1 MKERVLLIFIFLL
14 FRSMGGIAQ
23 SFYFTHYQVDDGL
36 SNNAVLCMMQDKL
49 GFMWFGTRDGLNR
62 FDGLSYKVFRNDPL
76 DPATIGSNAIMC
88 LSEDTHKKIWVGTEK
103 GLYIFDQLTE
113 KFTQFPKAG
122 NGAIQALKV
131 IDNKVYYITLYVLYC
146 FDIGTKTLKT
156 YSFPNEVTAFSLFKD
171 GSLWLTS
178 TAGQVARYNPAT
190 DRFDKMYNVFT
201 KSRNTVSQRIQSVCE
216 AGAGN
221 ILVGT
226 SNEGLKLLNTKNG
239 DYKDLLTYN
248 ADRTDINVMDILN
261 TGKDEYW
268 IATQSGIYIMDLK
281 SNRYSYISKQYEDPY
296 SLSNNIV
303 QSLFE
308 DRQGGIWVSTYFGGV
323 NYFSTRQMIFKK
335 YFPKKSESS
344 ISGYAVG
351 EMKSDRN
358 GKLWIA
364 TEDAGLNRFDPAT
377 GSFINFNPAIKKGS
391 ITYSNV
397 QCLLVSGDSVW
408 AGTFLHGLDLLN
420 LKGEKIRNYNTLNSA
435 IGSNFS
441 DALLKTSTG
450 IIMAGTDKGI
460 YTFNRSRSTFEP
472 VKALPQTF
480 FRALSEDSS
489 GNIWAGTYGNGAYQY
504 NLNTNKTQHY
514 LLSPGTNKSVASN
527 TINYIFCGA
536 DHTVWFATEG
546 GLGKLNARTGAL
558 NIYTT
563 QHNLPANVIYA
574 IVEDDKKD
582 LWLSTSRGLARFTP
596 STNQVRVFSKS
607 DGLLTDQFNYRSA
620 CKDRNGNIY
629 FGSIKGMISF
639 HPDSIRETR
648 LPAPVYITGFQVYNK
663 ELPIDT
669 QSPLRQSILFTSGIT
684 LAYNQSSFSI
694 DFATLD
700 YSSPLTM
707 KYAYKMEGLDK
718 TWNILSTNRKAY
730 FTELSPGKYTFIVK
744 NINDTGQEPVHY
756 ARLNIEILPPL
767 WLTWEAYLAYIAGT
781 LFLTYFLIMF
791 FINRSKER
799 HKRRIEKM
807 AFEKEKEHY
816 EDKIDF
822 FTNVAHEIKTPLT
835 LIKGPM
841 ENIMDAIGTSSS
853 IQRNLDLMN
862 RNTDRLMHL
871 ANQILDFR
879 KIELNGFHLNFE
891 QINISE
897 LLRGM
902 YQRFKPIADGNH
914 LHFVLVADEE
924 IYAHADEEAL
934 IKIFS
939 NLIDNA
945 VKYAA
950 KSVLL
955 TLQYSNHHN
964 SYRMMATND
973 GFVIPEGDR
982 EKIFESFYRIKDT
995 AAQSGTGIGLT
1006 LSRTLAEMHN
1016 GTLILDAAAQEQNV
1030 FILELPVNPNNGN

>member
-14 FRSMGGIAQ
+14 FRSTGGIAQ

-62 FDGLSYKVFRNDPL
+62 FDGLSYKVFGNGPL
-76 DPATIGSNAIMC
+76 DPNTIGSNAIMC
-88 LSEDTHKKIWVGTEK
+88 LSEDTYKNIWVGTEK
-103 GLYIFDQLTE
+103 GLYVFDQLTE

-131 IDNKVYYITLYVLYC
+131 VDNKVYYITLYVLYC
-146 FDIGTKTLKT
+146 FDIRTKALKT
-156 YSFPNEVTAFSLFKD
+156 YTFPNEVTAFSLFKD
-171 GSLWLTS
+171 GALWITS

-190 DRFDKMYNVFT
+190 DRFDNLYNVFT
-201 KSRNTVSQRIQSVCE
+201 KSRNTVSQRIQSICE
-216 AGAGN
+216 AGAGK

-226 SNEGLKLLNTKNG
+226 SNEGLKLLDTKNG

-248 ADRTDINVMDILN
+248 VDRTDINVMDILN
-261 TGKDEYW
+261 TGTDEYW

-281 SNRYSYISKQYEDPY
+281 SNQYSYISKQYEDPY

-335 YFPKKSESS
+335 YFPKKSEPS

-351 EMKSDRN
+351 EMKSDKN

-377 GSFINFNPAIKKGS
+377 GRFINFNPAVKKGS

-397 QCLLVSGDSVW
+397 QCLLVSEDSVW

-420 LKGEKIRNYNTLNSA
+420 LKGEKIRNYNTLNSS

-450 IIMAGTDKGI
+450 VIMAGTDKGV
-460 YTFNRSRSTFEP
+460 YTFNRSGNTFEP
-472 VKALPQTF
+472 VRALPQTF
-480 FRALSEDSS
+480 FRALGEDSS
-489 GNIWAGTYGNGAYQY
+489 GNIWAGTYGNGVYQY
-504 NLNTNKTQHY
+504 NLNTNQTQHY

-546 GLGKLNARTGAL
+546 GLGKLNSRTGAL
-558 NIYTT
+558 TIYTT
-563 QHNLPANVIYA
+563 QQNLPANVIYA

-620 CKDRNGNIY
+620 CKDQNGNIY

-663 ELPIDT
+663 ELPINA

-684 LAYNQSSFSI
+684 LPYNQSSFSI
-694 DFATLD
+694 DFAALD
-700 YSSPLTM
+700 YSSPLTI

-718 TWNILSTNRKAY
+718 TWNVLSTNRKAY

-744 NINDTGQEPVHY
+744 NISDTGQQPAHY
-756 ARLNIEILPPL
+756 ARLTIEILPPL

-781 LFLTYFLIMF
+781 LSLTYFLIMF

-799 HKRRIEKM
+799 HKRRLEKM

-841 ENIMDAIGTSSS
+841 ENIMDAIGTSSP

-879 KIELNGFHLNFE
+879 KIELNGFHLNFA

-897 LLRGM
+897 LLRGI
-902 YQRFKPIADGNH
+902 YQRFKPIADSNH
-914 LHFVLVADEE
+914 LHFALAADEE
-924 IYAHADEEAL
+924 IYACADEEAL
-934 IKIFS
+934 IKIFG

-945 VKYAA
+945 IKYAA
-950 KSVLL
+950 TSVMT
-955 TLQYSNHHN
+955 TLEYSNHNN
-964 SYRMMATND
+964 SYRMMVTND

-982 EKIFESFYRIKDT
+982 EKIFESFYRVKDT

-1006 LSRTLAEMHN
+1006 LSRTLAEMHS
-1016 GTLILDAAAQEQNV
+1016 GTLVLDTGAKEQNV

>member
-1 MKERVLLIFIFLL
+1 
-14 FRSMGGIAQ
+14 
-23 SFYFTHYQVDDGL
+23 
-36 SNNAVLCMMQDKL
+36 MMQDKL

-76 DPATIGSNAIMC
+76 NPNTIGSNAIMC
-88 LSEDTHKKIWVGTEK
+88 LSEDAHKKIWVGTEK

-113 KFTQFPKAG
+113 KFTQFPMAG
-122 NGAIQALKV
+122 NGAIQALRV
-131 IDNKVYYITLYVLYC
+131 AGDKVYYITLYVLYC
-146 FDIGTKTLKT
+146 FDIKTKALKT
-156 YSFPNEVTAFSLFKD
+156 YSFPNEVTAFTLFRD
-171 GSLWLTS
+171 GSLWIS
-178 TAGQVARYNPAT
+178 SSAGQVARYNPDD
-190 DRFDKMYNVFT
+190 DRFDKVCNVFT
-201 KSRNTVSQRIQSVCE
+201 RSRNTVSQRIQSICE

-226 SNEGLKLLNTKNG
+226 SNEGLKLLDTNNG
-239 DYKDLLTYN
+239 SYRNLLTYN
-248 ADRTDINVMDILN
+248 ADKTDITVMDILN
-261 TGKDEYW
+261 TEKDEYW

-281 SNRYSYISKQYEDPY
+281 SNRYNYISKKHEDPY

-303 QSLFE
+303 QSLFK
-308 DRQGGIWVSTYFGGV
+308 DRQGGIWASTYFGGV

-335 YFPKKSESS
+335 YFPKKSEAS

-351 EMKSDRN
+351 EIKSDKN

-364 TEDAGLNRFDPAT
+364 TEDAGLNQFNPAT
-377 GSFINFNPAIKKGS
+377 GSFINFNPAATTGS

-420 LKGEKIRNYNTLNSA
+420 LKGEKIRNYNTLNSD

-441 DALLKTSTG
+441 DALLKTATG
-450 IIMAGTDKGI
+450 IIIAGTDKGV
-460 YTFNRSRSTFEP
+460 YTFNRTRNTFDL

-480 FRALSEDSS
+480 FRALSEDST
-489 GNIWAGTYGNGAYQY
+489 GNIWAGTYGNGVYKY
-504 NLNTNKTQHY
+504 DFKTNKTQHY
-514 LLSPGTNKSVASN
+514 LFSPGTNKSVASN

-536 DHTVWFATEG
+536 DHTIWFATEG
-546 GLGKLNARTGAL
+546 GLGKLNPHTGAL

-596 STNQVRVFSKS
+596 SGNKVRVFSKS

-620 CKDRNGNIY
+620 YKDKSGHIY

-639 HPDSIRETR
+639 HPDSIRDTR

-663 ELPIDT
+663 ELPIDA
-669 QSPLRQSILFTSGIT
+669 QSPLRQSILFTPGIT

-694 DFATLD
+694 DFAALD

-730 FTELSPGKYTFIVK
+730 FTELLPGKYTFIVK
-744 NINDTGQEPVHY
+744 NISDTEQQPAHY

-767 WLTWEAYLAYIAGT
+767 WLTWEAYLVYIAGI
-781 LFLTYFLIMF
+781 LLLTYFLIMF
-791 FINRSKER
+791 FINRSRER

-807 AFEKEKEHY
+807 AFEKEKVHY

-822 FTNVAHEIKTPLT
+822 FTHVAHEIKTPLT

-841 ENIMDAIGTSSS
+841 ENIMDAVDTPSS
-853 IQRNLDLMN
+853 IKRNLDLMN

-879 KIELNGFHLNFE
+879 KIELNGFLLNFV
-891 QINISE
+891 QLNISE
-897 LLRGM
+897 LLQGI
-902 YQRFKPIADGNH
+902 YQRFKPIADSNR
-914 LHFVLVADEE
+914 LHFGLDADEG
-924 IYAHADEEAL
+924 IYAYADEEAL

-950 KSVLL
+950 RSVRI
-955 TLQYSNHHN
+955 TLKYSDHN
-964 SYRMMATND
+964 QRYKMTITND
-973 GFVIPEGDR
+973 GFVIPAGDR
-982 EKIFESFYRIKDT
+982 EKIFESFYRVKDT

-1016 GTLILDAAAQEQNV
+1016 GTLILDTEVQEQNL